1 MTLPTLSVIVPLYNH
16 QSYITAALDSVFRQ
30 SLRPDEVVVVDD
42 GSTDSSARLVQQY
55 AEAHP
60 IVRLRRQ
67 SNQGAHHA
75 INTGMS
81 EARGDILAILNSD
94 DTYAPERLQE
104 SVRVLSEQEHVAAVA
119 TALDFMDETG
129 RAIRNPWYETA
140 RRYYD
145 EVQDL
150 GVALANGNF
159 IMTTSNLVLRRSAVT
174 ELGGF
179 KALRYAHDLDFLL
192 RLLVA
197 GKNIHLIER
206 PLLRYR
212 LHKHN
217 TIKEDH
223 RKVRAE
229 WASAV
234 ACFAYHVS
242 KRSGPSAGTWEYLR
256 RLLGVAERHQL
267 TALIF
272 MFLAFFASLPEDQ
285 VSSDA
290 FYQHDEFR
298 RQIIELA

>member
-1 MTLPTLSVIVPLYNH
+1 MTFPTVSVIVPLYNH
-16 QSYITAALDSVFRQ
+16 EGYIAAALDSVFRQ

-42 GSTDSSARLVQQY
+42 GSTDSSPHLVQQY
-55 AEAHP
+55 AEANP
-60 IVRLRRQ
+60 IVRLQRQ

-81 EARGDILAILNSD
+81 EARGDIVAILNSD
-94 DTYAPERLQE
+94 DAYAPERLHE
-104 SVRVLSEQEHVAAVA
+104 CVRVLNEHDDVAAVA
-119 TALDFMDETG
+119 TALDFMDDTG

-140 RRYYD
+140 RAYYHQ
-145 EVQDL
+145 VQDL
-150 GVALANGNF
+150 GIALANGNF
-159 IMTTSNLVLRRSAVT
+159 IMTTSNLVLRRSAVV

-197 GKNIHLIER
+197 GKNIHLIDR

-212 LHKHN
+212 LHAHN

-234 ACFAYHVS
+234 ASFAYQVS
-242 KRSGPSAGTWEYLR
+242 KRRSPSADTWQYF
-256 RLLGVAERHQL
+256 RLLLSIAERHQL
-267 TALIF
+267 TPLIF
-272 MFLAFFASLPEDQ
+272 MFLAFFATLPEDQ

-290 FYQHDEFR
+290 FFQHDEFR
-298 RQIIELA
+298 RHIIELA

>member
-1 MTLPTLSVIVPLYNH
+1 MTLPTVSVVVPLYNH
-16 QSYITAALDSVFRQ
+16 QRYIAAALDSVCRQ

-42 GSTDSSARLVQQY
+42 GSTDSSPCVVQQY
-55 AEAHP
+55 AAANP
-60 IVRLRRQ
+60 TVRLRRQ

-81 EARGDILAILNSD
+81 EARGDIVAILNSD
-94 DTYAPERLQE
+94 DAYAPERLHECVQ
-104 SVRVLSEQEHVAAVA
+104 VLKERDDIAAVA
-119 TALDFMDETG
+119 TALDFMDDAG
-129 RAIRNPWYETA
+129 RAIPNPWYESA

-145 EVQDL
+145 EVRDL
-150 GVALANGNF
+150 AIALANGNF
-159 IMTTSNLVLRRSAVT
+159 IMTTSNLVLRRSVAI

-192 RLLVA
+192 RLLA
-197 GKNIHLIER
+197 EGKRIHLIDR

-212 LHKHN
+212 LHAHN

-229 WASAV
+229 WASVLAS
-234 ACFAYHVS
+234 FAYQLS
-242 KRSGPSAGTWEYLR
+242 NRRAPGGDTWQYFRL
-256 RLLGVAERHQL
+256 LLGVAERHQL
-267 TALIF
+267 TALLF
-272 MFLAFFASLPEDQ
+272 MFLAFFATLPEGE

-290 FYQHDEFR
+290 FLHHDEFR